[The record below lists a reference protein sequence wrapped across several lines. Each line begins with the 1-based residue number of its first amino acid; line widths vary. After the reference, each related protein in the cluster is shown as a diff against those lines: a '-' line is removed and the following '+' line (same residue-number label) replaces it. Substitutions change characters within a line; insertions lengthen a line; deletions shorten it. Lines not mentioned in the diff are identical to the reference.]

1 MPISRDHPLRRLFRE
16 LVTRH
21 FQDDLSIAEYVCGLL
36 IDFIHVDHLYQIRN
50 SCGKRLEEVGEMLVE
65 SNPMLEA
72 RSFDR
77 EREVRKHIGDYTLF
91 LSGLFPEYI
100 ASLPRRGLRL
110 DSLVDY
116 VKAGR
121 ESYRIVSCFDQ
132 FEYRNEAPLFRR
144 LSDSFELR
152 KWQALQDKR
161 CRRDKNRD
169 PGSDSEWLAGGGK
182 LDGSSVQ
189 GGRNHV

>member
-1 MPISRDHPLRRLFRE
+1 MPISRDHPLWRLFRE

-21 FQDDLSIAEYVCGLL
+21 FQDDPTIAEYVCGLL
-36 IDFIHVDHLYQIRN
+36 IDCVHIDNLYRIRN
-50 SCGKRLEEVGEMLVE
+50 SRGKQLEEVGEMLIE
-65 SNPMLEA
+65 SNPMLKA
-72 RSFDR
+72 RSFEY
-77 EREVRKHIGDYTLF
+77 EREVRKHVGNYTLF
-91 LSGLFPEYI
+91 LTGFFPEYVT
-100 ASLPRRGLRL
+100 SLPRRGLRL

-152 KWQALQDKR
+152 VFGLNLVKQDLER
-161 CRRDKNRD
+161 QQREQYRGWRDQLN
-169 PGSDSEWLAGGGK
+169 
-182 LDGSSVQ
+182 
-189 GGRNHV
+189 